1 MSSLNVQLSY
11 FSFYLVSCN
20 GNILI
25 NVGPT
30 SQGTIA
36 PIFEERLTQIGG
48 WLDVNGIGIYSTK
61 PWTHQNDSL
70 SESPHVW
77 YTQSKN
83 ETIVYGIV
91 LGWPMNFDETVTL
104 GDVKT
109 REDTEI
115 YLIGYDEPL
124 AFTQNHEGTIVQF
137 PPLQKFLRQ
146 CKEYCQWG
154 YTLKMQNVDSRIN

>member
-1 MSSLNVQLSY
+1 M
-11 FSFYLVSCN
+11 
-20 GNILI
+20 
-25 NVGPT
+25 
-30 SQGTIA
+30 
-36 PIFEERLTQIGG
+36 
-48 WLDVNGIGIYSTK
+48 
-61 PWTHQNDSL
+61 

-124 AFTQNHEGTIVQF
+124 AFTQNHEGTTVQF